1 MTSALEAVGAIAVLG
16 IGAAVAMDIYDE
28 VRNKDPV
35 KRSKKHKKN
44 RKMVEDLDDY
54 TKKMIWG

>member
-1 MTSALEAVGAIAVLG
+1 MTSALEAVGTIAVLG

-28 VRNKDPV
+28 VQNKDPA
-35 KRSKKHKKN
+35 KRTKKHKKN
-44 RKMVEDLDDY
+44 RKIVEDLDYY

>member
-16 IGAAVAMDIYDE
+16 IGAAVAIDIYDE

-35 KRSKKHKKN
+35 KRAKKHKKN
-44 RKMVEDLDDY
+44 RKTAEYLDDY
-54 TKKMIWG
+54 TSRMIWG